1 MGLFQGR
8 RLRVRAANTTE
19 ENYMSCT
26 LKSLNGFILRAIQGD
41 TRSLD
46 YGPNK
51 NYGETILA
59 GIQVLYSKYEK
70 LALDPKPETYV
81 ATGLQEFGK
90 VHYSRSFGKLWAF
103 RL

>member
-1 MGLFQGR
+1 M
-8 RLRVRAANTTE
+8 
-19 ENYMSCT
+19 
-26 LKSLNGFILRAIQGD
+26 SLNGFILRAIQGD

-90 VHYSRSFGKLWAF
+90 VYYSWSFRKAVGIPIIRAQKRNSMEVRF
-103 RL
+103 RV